1 MNKSDLNSQFALF
14 LFGCFFIFGLYFFII
29 KEIVY
34 LGWIFLFLSIAV
46 VFIFFVNVT
55 FFSYPV
61 KLWISLGDNLGRIF
75 NPIVMGILF
84 FILITPISL
93 ITRIFGRDELELK
106 RSRVQ
111 SYWIYKNKLKEDSK
125 SFYRQF

>member
-111 SYWIYKNKLKEDSK
+111 SHWIYKNKLKEDSK

>member
-1 MNKSDLNSQFALF
+1 MNKSNLNSQFAFF

-34 LGWIFLFLSIAV
+34 LGYIFLFLSV
-46 VFIFFVNVT
+46 VIVSIFFINVT
-55 FFSYPV
+55 FFSYPA
-61 KLWISLGDNLGRIF
+61 KLWISLGDNLGRFF
-75 NPIVMGILF
+75 NPIVLGILF

-111 SYWIYKNKLKEDSK
+111 SYWVYKNKLKEDSK

>member
-1 MNKSDLNSQFALF
+1 MNKPNLNSQFAIF
-14 LFGCFFIFGLYFFII
+14 LFSCFFIFGLYFFII
-29 KEIVY
+29 EEITY
-34 LGWIFLFLSIAV
+34 LGYIFLFLSVAV
-46 VFIFFVNVT
+46 AFIFFVNVT
-55 FFSYPV
+55 LFSCPA
-61 KLWISLGDNLGRIF
+61 KLWISLGDHLGRIF
-75 NPIVMGILF
+75 NPLVLGILF

-111 SYWIYKNKLKEDSK
+111 SYWVYKNKLKQDSK